1 MRIWILIL
9 GFKGLTT
16 VLECLP
22 FIQTTRVEILCVK
35 IKLQNLMLW
44 ENDPVQGIWKSA
56 QQTEMC
62 RKISSPQIAA
72 NFFEASYSE
81 LREPFD
87 FPSLIFGFTCK
98 YSWFVCC
105 LSVFCVVR
113 SSYTFNVT
121 IIITLF
127 FFFFNW
133 WSVCNFTEYVRRL
146 DEILAQKIEKFTQL
160 RGKTVLLTFFSASLL
175 ACCCVKHGALCS

>member
-1 MRIWILIL
+1 
-9 GFKGLTT
+9 
-16 VLECLP
+16 
-22 FIQTTRVEILCVK
+22 
-35 IKLQNLMLW
+35 MLW
-44 ENDPVQGIWKSA
+44 ENDPLQSICKSA
-56 QQTEMC
+56 QQTKKC
-62 RKISSPQIAA
+62 REITSPQIAA
-72 NFFEASYSE
+72 YFFWSF
-81 LREPFD
+81 PFGMARTIW
-87 FPSLIFGFTCK
+87 FPIRYFRFFRVNGK

-105 LSVFCVVR
+105 FSVFCVVR